1 MAQSPAV
8 NLRRGGSWGGGEGN
22 VFKGRGRGGGW
33 YNNAHYGVS
42 IFADI
47 FKILT
52 MFIKTIFR
60 NSK

>member
-8 NLRRGGSWGGGEGN
+8 NLRRGGSWGGGGGN
-22 VFKGRGRGGGW
+22 VFKGRGGGGW
-33 YNNAHYGVS
+33 YNNAHYGVA